1 MSKIKIKNFGPIK
14 EGYFENDGWLEIN
27 KVTLFTGNQG
37 SGKST
42 IAKLISTFTWI
53 EKALTRGDHD
63 IKYFQR
69 KNKLR
74 NQFLT
79 YHRIQN
85 YIHTSEKGETT
96 LIDYKGDSFCIR
108 YEKGSLHIEEST
120 STDYPLP
127 QIMYV
132 PAERNFIANVKKA
145 TALRL
150 TSDALVEFVTEYNNA
165 LGEMKN
171 ALLLPINN
179 VRIEYN
185 KSNDIAYVKGT
196 DYRLRLT
203 EASSGFQSLIPLY
216 LVSRYLA
223 TSVKRKSDDS
233 NELMTPDQRERFRKR
248 VQALSKETGL
258 TEEQRRILIS
268 EEAKKFN
275 KSAFINIVEEAE
287 QNLYPTSQW
296 EMLKSLLAMNNISK
310 GNKLVMTTHSPYF
323 INYLT
328 LAVKAYTL
336 LQQPTTAKVNS
347 KIQTIVPE
355 LSTVRPED
363 LVIYELDEVTGVVKK
378 LPTYHNI
385 PSDEN
390 QLNEVLSESN
400 ELYAQLLEIQQGL

>member
-145 TALRL
+145 T
-150 TSDALVEFVTEYNNA
+150 
-165 LGEMKN
+165 
-171 ALLLPINN
+171 
-179 VRIEYN
+179 
-185 KSNDIAYVKGT
+185 
-196 DYRLRLT
+196 
-203 EASSGFQSLIPLY
+203 
-216 LVSRYLA
+216 
-223 TSVKRKSDDS
+223 
-233 NELMTPDQRERFRKR
+233 
-248 VQALSKETGL
+248 
-258 TEEQRRILIS
+258 
-268 EEAKKFN
+268 
-275 KSAFINIVEEAE
+275 
-287 QNLYPTSQW
+287 
-296 EMLKSLLAMNNISK
+296 
-310 GNKLVMTTHSPYF
+310 
-323 INYLT
+323 
-328 LAVKAYTL
+328 
-336 LQQPTTAKVNS
+336 
-347 KIQTIVPE
+347 
-355 LSTVRPED
+355 
-363 LVIYELDEVTGVVKK
+363 
-378 LPTYHNI
+378 
-385 PSDEN
+385 
-390 QLNEVLSESN
+390 
-400 ELYAQLLEIQQGL
+400 